1 MAHEAIGADS
11 GAPQRSISASV
22 VDLQHVAA
30 KLLLGLV

>member
-1 MAHEAIGADS
+1 MAHEPIGANS
-11 GAPQRSISASV
+11 GAPHRSISAGV